1 LKQESLVQQVD
12 VKVYYLEM
20 LAAPAPARTAAPLS
34 TRTPATPDPSQDVTI
49 LHVQTPSIPY
59 YRFLYH
65 AVGGDYHWRT
75 RRMMSDEQLAKV
87 IHVATNEVHVLHI
100 DGSPAGFA
108 ELERGQSDE
117 VELVQF
123 GLMRDYIGRGLGKW
137 FLQWA
142 IDRVW
147 SYRPNRFWLHTC
159 SLDHP
164 VALSNYQRAGF
175 TLYKEETIQRE
186 L

>member
-1 LKQESLVQQVD
+1 
-12 VKVYYLEM
+12 
-20 LAAPAPARTAAPLS
+20 
-34 TRTPATPDPSQDVTI
+34 
-49 LHVQTPSIPY
+49 
-59 YRFLYH
+59 
-65 AVGGDYHWRT
+65 
-75 RRMMSDEQLAKV
+75 MMSDEQLANV

-147 SYRPNRFWLHTC
+147 SYRPHRFWLHTC